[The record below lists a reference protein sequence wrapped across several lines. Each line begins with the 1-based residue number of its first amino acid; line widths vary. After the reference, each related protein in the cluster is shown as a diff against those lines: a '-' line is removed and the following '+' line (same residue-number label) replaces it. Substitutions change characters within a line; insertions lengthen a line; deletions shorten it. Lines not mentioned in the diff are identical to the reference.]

1 MKRERGKESRQEQIK
16 VIRDTQGLYNI
27 KEFQSDLRVYE
38 TQVMIKNKERI
49 NKEKQNVGKNLSRNL
64 IQ

>member
-49 NKEKQNVGKNLSRNL
+49 NKEK
-64 IQ
+64 